1 MYPKKVI
8 KPVRH
13 VLGLSGGKDSA
24 ALAIYMRD
32 RVPNME
38 YFFCDTGCELPET
51 YDFLNKLKDKL
62 GIKITYL
69 NEGLIEQCDRESI
82 FKHWL
87 AEYNGFLPSPMAR
100 WCTRVLKIKPLENFI
115 GGDEAISYIA
125 IRADENRDGY
135 VSPVRSKITAVYP
148 FIEDG
153 IKRNDVIGII
163 EDSGIG
169 MPEYYKWRS
178 RSGCYFCFFQRK
190 IEWVGLYDNHPEL
203 FERAV
208 RYESEHADG
217 RTFTWTKGETLLELI
232 GRREQIISNY
242 KKRLSKK
249 ELNMPLLDIMEKLDK
264 KDGIKQCLACH
275 S

>member
-1 MYPKKVI
+1 MEKEKN

-32 RVPNME
+32 KIPNME

-69 NEGLIEQCDRESI
+69 NEELIKQDDRESI
-82 FKHWL
+82 FKHYL
-87 AEYNGFLPSPMAR
+87 EQYKGFLPSPMAR
-100 WCTRVLKIKPLENFI
+100 WCTRVLKIKPLEKFTGTN
-115 GGDEAISYIA
+115 EAVSYIA

-135 VSPVRSKITAVYP
+135 VSPVKSKITAAYP
-148 FIEDG
+148 FIDDG
-153 IKRNDVIGII
+153 IKRDDVIRILK
-163 EDSGIG
+163 DSGIG
-169 MPEYYKWRS
+169 MPSYYNWRS

-208 RYESEHADG
+208 KYESEHSDG
-217 RTFTWTKGETLLELI
+217 RIFTWTKGETLLELI
-232 GRREQIISNY
+232 NRREQIISNY
-242 KKRLSKK
+242 KKRNKK
-249 ELNMPLLDIMEKLDK
+249 EPLADIIQELDE
-264 KDGIKQCLACH
+264 KDGVKLCLTCH